1 MPNIKIYMDQGLPE
15 HTQVGVRENLAP
27 LREIVCRT
35 LKVESS
41 ACQLAIL
48 LAYGLADQPVVNIEV
63 AILPKT
69 GPHPA
74 GAFRP
79 CGENPEIDRK
89 CRKWASCRAVVCSR
103 PDHVHLTEIVGTTM
117 LSKSARPAPDPMR
130 GPWITALAF
139 SCHESR
145 IEGPCVPRLF
155 SQGGGKGGD
164 RRFQHSLTPSPL
176 EQFLRPR
183 RTGQV

>member
-63 AILPKT
+63 AILPKPDRT
-69 GPHPA
+69 RPVLSDLAEKIQKSIANAVNGPV
-74 GAFRP
+74 
-79 CGENPEIDRK
+79 
-89 CRKWASCRAVVCSR
+89 AVRLSVLD
-103 PDHVHLTEIVGTTM
+103 PTM
-117 LSKSARPAPDPMR
+117 Y
-130 GPWITALAF
+130 I
-139 SCHESR
+139 
-145 IEGPCVPRLF
+145 
-155 SQGGGKGGD
+155 
-164 RRFQHSLTPSPL
+164 SLK
-176 EQFLRPR
+176 
-183 RTGQV
+183 